1 MELAVNHNFTT
12 ADGFTGVSCL
22 KNPFQCLI
30 LSNLILKYYTLWNFS
45 SESQFFTTAEG
56 FTEVSC
62 LKKCFP
68 MFNTLNN
75 LQNISTL

>member
-12 ADGFTGVSCL
+12 ADGFTEASCL

-30 LSNLILKYYTLWNFS
+30 LLNLILKYYALWNFS

-62 LKKCFP
+62 FP

-75 LQNISTL
+75 LLYNISTL